1 MNITIHTIKQ
11 LNETCWCKTSTY
23 IDSSK
28 EINYQDPKCKIGY
41 IVRTS
46 KYKSIFAKAYTPN
59 WSEELFVIKKS

>member
-1 MNITIHTIKQ
+1 MKPVNVKP
-11 LNETCWCKTSTY
+11 SRY